1 MVRRRRRWP
10 SVALAASTTA
20 LAALAAVVLGTE
32 SRQPAYIMPIWVVAV
47 AAICVALTVIG
58 GAIAV
63 RRGRITPWLA
73 PAVTGVLPWRVFE
86 LFVITVPLLL
96 ILLILIS
103 VRAVR
108 RDLGRI
114 PADQS
119 VGAPGLLLTI
129 GLVPLFLLIF
139 LGGPVVEC
147 MSGGSSSAIPVWA
160 WFANGA
166 GVSVS
171 VSGSGSGSSNSSVT
185 TGTESANGATYSWVC
200 NGSNVVR
207 FTTKR

>member
-1 MVRRRRRWP
+1 MVRRSRRWP
-10 SVALAASTTA
+10 AVALAVSTSA

-47 AAICVALTVIG
+47 AAICAVLTVIG
-58 GAIAV
+58 GAVAV
-63 RRGRITPWLA
+63 RRRRVTPWLA
-73 PAVTGVLPWRVFE
+73 PAVAGVLLVASLE
-86 LFVITVPLLL
+86 LFVITIPLLL

-108 RDLGRI
+108 RGLGRI
-114 PADQS
+114 PADQN
-119 VGAPGLLLTI
+119 VGAPGFLLTI
-129 GLVPLFLLIF
+129 GLVPLLLLFF
-139 LGGPVVEC
+139 LGGPIVEC
-147 MSGGSSSAIPVWA
+147 MSGGSSSGIPVWA

-171 VSGSGSGSSNSSVT
+171 VSGSGSSNSSVS
-185 TGTESANGATYSWVC
+185 TGTENANGATYSWVC
-200 NGSNVVR
+200 NGSNVVQ

>member
-1 MVRRRRRWP
+1 MVRRSRRWP
-10 SVALAASTTA
+10 SVALAASTS
-20 LAALAAVVLGTE
+20 ALAAVAAVVIGTE

-47 AAICVALTVIG
+47 AAVCVVLTVIG
-58 GAIAV
+58 GAVAV
-63 RRGRITPWLA
+63 RRRRVSPWLA
-73 PAVTGVLPWRVFE
+73 PAVTGVLIVASLE
-86 LFVITVPLLL
+86 LFVITIPLLL

-108 RDLGRI
+108 RGLGRI
-114 PADQS
+114 SADQS
-119 VGAPGLLLTI
+119 VGAPGFLLTI

-139 LGGPVVEC
+139 LGDPIVEC
-147 MSGGSSSAIPVWA
+147 MSGGSSSGIPVWA

-166 GVSVS
+166 GVSGS

-185 TGTESANGATYSWVC
+185 TGTETANGATYSWVC
-200 NGSNVVR
+200 NGSNVEQ

>member
-20 LAALAAVVLGTE
+20 LAALAAVVLGTK

-73 PAVTGVLPWRVFE
+73 PAVTGVLLVASLE

-108 RDLGRI
+108 RGLGRI

>member
-73 PAVTGVLPWRVFE
+73 PAVTGVLLVASFE

-108 RDLGRI
+108 RELGRI